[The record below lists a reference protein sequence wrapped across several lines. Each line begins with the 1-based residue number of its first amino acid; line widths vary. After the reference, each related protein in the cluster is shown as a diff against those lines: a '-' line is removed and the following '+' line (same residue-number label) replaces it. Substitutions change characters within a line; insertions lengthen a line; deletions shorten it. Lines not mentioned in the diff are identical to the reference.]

1 MSEIHIVVGSV
12 FGAAISV
19 ADDVIEWL
27 EAAQV
32 TVQRDEAPDAAAL
45 ASDLV
50 AKPPDLLLVI
60 TSTTG
65 NGDLPDDLQPFYA
78 TLRNTPPA
86 IAGLK
91 YAVIVLGD
99 SSYETFCG
107 GGLALDEALLDIG
120 ATRVAEPLLID
131 AMESD
136 EPEIEALAYVK
147 SLPGELFN

>member
-1 MSEIHIVVGSV
+1 LSEVLVIVGSV
-12 FGAAISV
+12 FGAAHSV
-19 ADDVIEWL
+19 ADDVIDWL
-27 EAAQV
+27 KASDV
-32 TVQRDEAPDAAAL
+32 TVHRDEAPDATAL
-45 ASDLV
+45 ASN
-50 AKPPDLLLVI
+50 PPDLLLVI

-65 NGDLPDDLQPFYA
+65 NGELPDELNPFYA

-107 GGLALDEALLDIG
+107 GGLAMDEALLDIG
-120 ATRVAEPLLID
+120 ANRIAEPLLID

-136 EPEIEALAYVK
+136 EPETEALNYLK
-147 SLPGELFN
+147 SLPAELFN